1 MAARGE
7 SVVVRVDGVER
18 GRYPLDAQTPIETWV
33 DGVDGRNYIV
43 IRDGVC
49 SVTEAD
55 CPDRLCVRQG
65 TISRAGEQI
74 ICLPHHLVVSIEGR
88 QEVRDEQIDSISE

>member
-18 GRYPLDAQTPIETWV
+18 GRYPLDTQTPIETWV
-33 DGVDGRNYIV
+33 DGVDGRNYVV

-55 CPDRLCVRQG
+55 CPDGLCVRQG

-74 ICLPHHLVVSIEGR
+74 ICLPHHL
-88 QEVRDEQIDSISE
+88 